1 MTTSKNAIC
10 PFSSLLKELRLQAGF
25 ASLSA
30 VVTAAQKL
38 GKSEP
43 ALSKAKLSQYER
55 GSVDTIRPEVLRLL
69 ARLYKVPFETLAT
82 AWFRDRYGVV
92 DGSLQGTLTVALPN
106 CGQVRLELGEESIT
120 LESLDEFKRRQAIL
134 PKGTYVIVA
143 TRRFLDDTVFFDMV
157 ADNIARGIRYIY
169 LGPEQHR
176 SIYRHLITKLELAHP
191 RLANKIDGTLTRFF
205 PRYDFDSPVN
215 QVLYAL
221 PSGQI
226 TGHIGLSVDELP
238 VLYQVT
244 TDRMVLR
251 MFHSLMATIQ
261 VAEDAHL
268 VRALKRRE
276 ADFTSS
282 VSSDCNR
289 PLSLLQAL
297 F

>member
-1 MTTSKNAIC
+1 MATSKNEIC
-10 PFSSLLKELRLQAGF
+10 SFSSLLKKLRTQAGF

-30 VVTAAQKL
+30 VVAAAKTC
-38 GKSEP
+38 GESEP

-55 GSVDTIRPEVLRLL
+55 GSVETIRPEVLRLL
-69 ARLYKVPFETLAT
+69 AKLYRIPFDTLAT

-92 DGSLQGTLTVALPN
+92 DGSLQGTLTLALPDP
-106 CGQVRLELGEESIT
+106 GRVDLEVGEQCIK
-120 LESLDEFKRRQAIL
+120 LESLDEFRRNQAAL

-143 TRRFLDDTVFFDMV
+143 TRRFLDDTLFFDMV
-157 ADNIARGIRYIY
+157 ASNITRGIRYIY
-169 LGPEQHR
+169 LCPEPHR
-176 SIYRHLITKLELAHP
+176 SIYRNLITKLELSHP
-191 RLANKIDGTLTRFF
+191 RFVNKIDGALTRFF

-244 TDRMVLR
+244 TERMALR

-261 VAEDAHL
+261 VAEDAQL

-276 ADFTSS
+276 ADFTNS
-282 VSSDCNR
+282 VASDCNR
-289 PLSLLQAL
+289 PLSLLQTL

>member
-1 MTTSKNAIC
+1 MPGRSCVARRLPRILRTS
-10 PFSSLLKELRLQAGF
+10 
-25 ASLSA
+25 
-30 VVTAAQKL
+30 
-38 GKSEP
+38 
-43 ALSKAKLSQYER
+43 
-55 GSVDTIRPEVLRLL
+55 
-69 ARLYKVPFETLAT
+69 
-82 AWFRDRYGVV
+82 RYGRPKN
-92 DGSLQGTLTVALPN
+92 GHHRATKG
-106 CGQVRLELGEESIT
+106 R
-120 LESLDEFKRRQAIL
+120 FAI
-134 PKGTYVIVA
+134 
-143 TRRFLDDTVFFDMV
+143 
-157 ADNIARGIRYIY
+157 
-169 LGPEQHR
+169 
-176 SIYRHLITKLELAHP
+176 
-191 RLANKIDGTLTRFF
+191 
-205 PRYDFDSPVN
+205 DSPVN

-226 TGHIGLSVDELP
+226 TGYIGLSVDELP

-244 TDRMVLR
+244 TERMALR

>member
-1 MTTSKNAIC
+1 MTTSNDTIC
-10 PFSSLLKELRLQAGF
+10 PFSTLLKHLRLQAGF

-30 VVTAAQKL
+30 VVTAAQNL
-38 GKSEP
+38 GKSQP

-55 GSVDTIRPEVLRLL
+55 GSVETIRPEVLRLL
-69 ARLYKVPFETLAT
+69 ARLYKVPFDTLAT

-92 DGSLQGTLTVALPN
+92 DGSLEGTVTMAIPSS
-106 CGQVRLELGEESIT
+106 GEVRLALGDDSIT
-120 LESLDEFKRRQAIL
+120 LQGLDEFQRKQATL

-157 ADNIARGIRYIY
+157 AGNIARGIRYIY
-169 LGPEQHR
+169 LAPEPHR
-176 SIYRHLITKLELAHP
+176 SIYRHLLTKLELAQP
-191 RLANKIDGTLTRFF
+191 RLANKIDGTCTRFF

-215 QVLYAL
+215 QVLYAV
-221 PSGQI
+221 PSGQV
-226 TGHIGLSVDELP
+226 TGYIGLSVDELP

-244 TDRMVLR
+244 TERMALR